1 MRVAR
6 ALVVGYVLRVSQTLG
21 LPLRGWCNVWFPA
34 LLVGIAS
41 SPSFYC
47 HKISVLPGF
56 GQVTPGSD
64 QAHTKFLYDNRKN
77 VQKVL
82 ALVRPLWYVYPM
94 KKTPKPQKQ
103 KANVIRVQE
112 LRRSNATTRHKSI
125 ADYRRKPKHPNKGWD
140 E

>member
-1 MRVAR
+1 MVR
-6 ALVVGYVLRVSQTLG
+6 AVGDT
-21 LPLRGWCNVWFPA
+21 F
-34 LLVGIAS
+34 I
-41 SPSFYC
+41 YC
-47 HKISVLPGF
+47 HKISVPPGF
-56 GQVTPGSD
+56 GQVAPGRD
-64 QAHTKFLYDNRKN
+64 RDHIKTFYDRLKK

-82 ALVRPLWYVYPM
+82 ALVRPLWYVCPM

-125 ADYRRKPKHPNKGWD
+125 ADYRRKPKHPNNGWD

>member
-1 MRVAR
+1 MVR
-6 ALVVGYVLRVSQTLG
+6 AVGDTV
-21 LPLRGWCNVWFPA
+21 
-34 LLVGIAS
+34 I
-41 SPSFYC
+41 YC
-47 HKISVLPGF
+47 PKIGVPPGF
-56 GQVTPGSD
+56 GQVAPGRD
-64 QAHTKFLYDNRKN
+64 RDHIEIFYDTLKK
-77 VQKVL
+77 VQKVV
-82 ALVRPLWYVYPM
+82 AIVRPLWYVCPM

>member
-1 MRVAR
+1 VAR
-6 ALVVGYVLRVSQTLG
+6 VLVADYVSPARQTLD
-21 LPLRGWCNVWFPA
+21 LRLRAWCNVWFPA

-41 SPSFYC
+41 GPSFYC

-56 GQVTPGSD
+56 GQVAPGRD
-64 QAHTKFLYDNRKN
+64 RDHIEIFYDILKK
-77 VQKVL
+77 VQKVV
-82 ALVRPLWYVYPM
+82 AIVRPLWYVYPM

>member
-1 MRVAR
+1 MVR
-6 ALVVGYVLRVSQTLG
+6 AVGDT
-21 LPLRGWCNVWFPA
+21 F
-34 LLVGIAS
+34 I
-41 SPSFYC
+41 YC
-47 HKISVLPGF
+47 HKISVPPGF
-56 GQVTPGSD
+56 GQAAPGRD
-64 QAHTKFLYDNRKN
+64 RDHIKTFYDRLKK

-82 ALVRPLWYVYPM
+82 ALVRPLWYVCPM

>member
-1 MRVAR
+1 MAR
-6 ALVVGYVLRVSQTLG
+6 IVS
-21 LPLRGWCNVWFPA
+21 NNH
-34 LLVGIAS
+34 
-41 SPSFYC
+41 FYC
-47 HKISVLPGF
+47 YQLDRLPGES
-56 GQVTPGSD
+56 QATPGRD
-64 QAHTKFLYDNRKN
+64 RDHIKTFYDRLKK